1 MDIPYKQ
8 AELPPIEQKYYRNIS
23 LLGKG
28 TYGTVYLV
36 QETTTKKFYANKKI
50 KYLARS
56 RYDKTSIINELRL
69 LACHR
74 CPFIIN
80 LHNAYIKDGYL
91 NFITEYAKKGD
102 LSKIIKRNKVKG
114 TLLSE
119 KIIKKYL
126 FELCLAVEYLHK
138 NNVIHRDIKAANVFI
153 SKSNSV
159 KLGDVGIIKVLQPAY
174 KYANTNIGTPYYMSP
189 ELYKHQKYN
198 TKTDIW
204 SIGVLLYELMTLK
217 PPYNAANIH
226 DLKYKISNSKWTLSN
241 KYRAIYSADLCDLL
255 EHILDNNQNTRYN
268 INEILNHR
276 YFINQ
281 YKIYNLDNT
290 YQPLNCAFYTKT
302 SLPLTQIEWKNLVK
316 KFVNNETICG
326 TINTNSS
333 EIKKYEARKNNL
345 PPLNYKHEKKAKNN
359 GDKYKHYKSPKYMDK
374 ISDNLYNNLDNKIV
388 DKALNIIED
397 LDLLMKYISSSRFNS
412 YYILKQ
418 DLKKRLKD
426 MRSDLFN

>member
-8 AELPPIEQKYYRNIS
+8 AELAPIEQKYYLNIS
-23 LLGKG
+23 LLVKG

-36 QETTTKKFYANKKI
+36 QETTSKKFYANKKI

-56 RYDKTSIINELRL
+56 RYDKTSIVNELRL

-102 LSKIIKRNKVKG
+102 LSKMIKRNKVKG
-114 TLLSE
+114 TLFNE
-119 KIIKKYL
+119 KTIKKYL
-126 FELCLAVEYLHK
+126 FELCIAVEYLHK

-153 SKSNSV
+153 SKSNTV

-204 SIGVLLYELMTLK
+204 SIGVLLYELMTLR
-217 PPYNAANIH
+217 PPYNATNIN

-241 KYRAIYSADLCDLL
+241 KYRAIYSADLCNLL

-276 YFINQ
+276 YFASQ
-281 YKIYNLDNT
+281 YNLYTLDNT
-290 YQPLNCAFYTKT
+290 YQPINSAFYNKT
-302 SLPLTQIEWKNLVK
+302 SLPLTAVEWKNLVK
-316 KFVNNETICG
+316 KFVNNDTLCG
-326 TINTNSS
+326 TIHTNSS
-333 EIKKYEARKNNL
+333 EIKSKPKKKSLPPIDNKNN
-345 PPLNYKHEKKAKNN
+345 KAKNLGLN
-359 GDKYKHYKSPKYMDK
+359 YRIYDSPKYCDNINNK
-374 ISDNLYNNLDNKIV
+374 HYDNLNNNIV
-388 DKALNIIED
+388 DKALSIIED

-418 DLKKRLKD
+418 DLKKRLTN
-426 MRSDLFN
+426 MRADLFN

>member
-1 MDIPYKQ
+1 MDIPYKL

-36 QETTTKKFYANKKI
+36 QDTTTKKFYANKKI

-56 RYDKTSIINELRL
+56 RYDKTSIVNELRL

-102 LSKIIKRNKVKG
+102 LSKMIKKNKVKG
-114 TLLSE
+114 TLFNE
-119 KIIKKYL
+119 KTIKKYL
-126 FELCLAVEYLHK
+126 FELCIAVEYLHK

-153 SKSNSV
+153 SKSNTV

-204 SIGVLLYELMTLK
+204 SVGVLLYEMMTLR
-217 PPYNAANIH
+217 PPYNAANIN

-241 KYRAIYSADLCDLL
+241 KYRAIYSADLCNLL

-268 INEILNHR
+268 ISEILNHK
-276 YFINQ
+276 YLASQ
-281 YKIYNLDNT
+281 YNLYNLDNT
-290 YQPLNCAFYTKT
+290 YQPINSAFYTKT
-302 SLPLTQIEWKNLVK
+302 FIPLTALEWKNVVK
-316 KFVNNETICG
+316 KFVNNDTLCG

-333 EIKKYEARKNNL
+333 EIESKPRKKSL
-345 PPLNYKHEKKAKNN
+345 PPIDRKENNKAKNLGLN
-359 GDKYKHYKSPKYMDK
+359 YRIYDSPKYC
-374 ISDNLYNNLDNKIV
+374 DNIKNKQYNNLDNNIV
-388 DKALNIIED
+388 DKALSIIED
-397 LDLLMKYISSSRFNS
+397 LDLLMKYISSSKFNS

-418 DLKKRLKD
+418 DLKKRLIK
-426 MRSDLFN
+426 MRGDLFN